1 MYVCGHAMNL
11 DGSIHRF
18 NSFLRSALFA
28 RLMKVGLVM
37 AALVHGYSISFGRAF
52 HFRDIDIHREIGRR
66 FLSGEYLYA
75 NDYCYMYL
83 PTTGIYFAPL
93 LVLDRNPSLALRYA
107 VAVACVVV
115 TILLFHRMIG
125 GPSDVNRRGPLW
137 IGIGAGALTLQF
149 ILNDLDDGGP
159 HLMLL
164 GMITWGVYAI
174 WVGKE
179 WLGAALVGLGIVLK
193 ITPAL
198 FVLLFLWKRQW
209 RVASYTVLATLLW
222 VLLPI
227 VHMGPTSW
235 WDHHAEWA
243 RNAVLSVLG
252 QQAEGRQENELQ
264 KANLSLRHTM
274 LRYLVTYSPEHR
286 LRQVD
291 NAYRPVLDL
300 PLPVA
305 NGIVGIVAIG
315 LLGLFARSC
324 QRAFRR
330 SGDPTWGRD
339 CAGTL
344 MLALF
349 LSPITWDQ
357 HLVWMIPAALIVVAA
372 AVNQSG
378 KLSRAGYMMLAL
390 YIVLTVLLN
399 YEVVG
404 SARWEALK
412 SYHHLGIAMLILY
425 GLLLSTKGSV
435 NDADSRADK
444 ARPSSHDEGNIIR
457 TLKNSPR
464 HPFDSR

>member
-1 MYVCGHAMNL
+1 MNSNA
-11 DGSIHRF
+11 SIHRF

-28 RLMKVGLVM
+28 RLMKMGLVM
-37 AALVHGYSISFGRAF
+37 AALVHGYIISFGRAF

-107 VAVACVVV
+107 VAMACLVV
-115 TILLFHRMIG
+115 TILLFHRMIF
-125 GPSDVNRRGPLW
+125 GPSDSNRWGPLW
-137 IGIGAGALTLQF
+137 IGVGAGALTLQF

-164 GMITWGVYAI
+164 GIITGGIYAI
-174 WVGKE
+174 WVGRE

-209 RVASYTVLATLLW
+209 RVACYTVLTTILL

-227 VHMGPTSW
+227 MHMGPTSW
-235 WDHHAEWA
+235 WGHHTEWA
-243 RNAVLSVLG
+243 RNAVLSVLDR
-252 QQAEGRQENELQ
+252 QAEGRQENELQ

-274 LRYLVTYSPEHR
+274 LRYLVTYPPEHR

-291 NAYRPVLDL
+291 PGYQAVLDL
-300 PLPVA
+300 PWPVA
-305 NGIVGIVAIG
+305 NAIVGVAAIS
-315 LLGLFARSC
+315 LLGLFAWFS
-324 QRAFRR
+324 RR
-330 SGDPTWGRD
+330 PFQGPGNSEWAQD
-339 CAGTL
+339 CAATFI
-344 MLALF
+344 LALLF
-349 LSPITWDQ
+349 SPMTWDQ
-357 HLVWMIPAALIVVAA
+357 HLVWMIPAACVVVAA
-372 AVNQSG
+372 AAHMSG
-378 KLSRAGYMMLAL
+378 KLSRAEYMILAV
-390 YIVLTVLLN
+390 YGVLTMVLN

-412 SYHHLGIAMLILY
+412 SYHHLGIAILILY
-425 GLLLSTKGSV
+425 TLLLSTKRGS
-435 NDADSRADK
+435 A
-444 ARPSSHDEGNIIR
+444 SSGLDPRKMLPG
-457 TLKNSPR
+457 SPR
-464 HPFDSR
+464 VVGEA